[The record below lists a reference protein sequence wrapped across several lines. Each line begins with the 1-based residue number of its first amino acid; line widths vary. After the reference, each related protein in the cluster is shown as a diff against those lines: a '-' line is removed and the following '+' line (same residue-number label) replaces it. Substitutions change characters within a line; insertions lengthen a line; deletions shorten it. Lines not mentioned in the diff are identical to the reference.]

1 MWKNVEEDISHN
13 NKKKNELK
21 ILNNTDRKIVIKQ
34 KTNSNELRDINDRNC
49 HFQIVLVI
57 E

>member
-49 HFQIVLVI
+49 HFQVVLVI